1 MTRLG
6 EPIPIEVIEIRD
18 SIIKICKKANFI
30 VVDAAAEI
38 SGRDFLLKIWKQ
50 IAAVPLAIAICHK
63 EIPQET
69 QSNIYYE
76 LGVAQAMGKETIIV
90 KSPDV
95 EIPSDFI
102 RTEYIEFKNDFS
114 QRFSKYISEL
124 DRQAEHYELM
134 ADQLENNPVL
144 SLDYLKRAF
153 LISGNTELRIKMNK
167 LLLESGLDNRAKN
180 SVEQLIVSFL
190 TNHST

>member
-6 EPIPIEVIEIRD
+6 EPIPTGVIEIRD
-18 SIIKICKKANFI
+18 SIIKICKKTNFI
-30 VVDAAAEI
+30 VVDAATEI

-50 IAAVPLAIAICHK
+50 IAAVPLAVAICHK

-95 EIPSDFI
+95 KIPSDFI
-102 RTEYIEFKNDFS
+102 RTEYIEFKNDFF
-114 QRFSKYISEL
+114 QRFFKYISEL
-124 DRQAEHYELM
+124 DRQAEFYELM

-167 LLLESGLDNRAKN
+167 LLRESGLDNRAKN